1 MKNDQIALYLNDH
14 PEFFNQYPELL
25 ARIQSIEPE
34 DMPLRPVKTLNISDR
49 IVKRA
54 QADKEHMK
62 NQLVSFMEI
71 SQANEKI
78 QENLFAIDRIIMYS
92 LNFSQMIVQLR
103 EEIIKRFKIPGVQI
117 ILMDGDE
124 HMMEGCLKKRL
135 DKNSIEGLQ
144 FIDEETVSGWF
155 GANFKPV
162 LRSEVTEGSSD
173 VFAETA
179 ELNLQ
184 SEALIPIIL
193 HGNLIGAIA
202 LGSENPRHFHKGL
215 RTDLLERTA
224 DKLGIAIE
232 NMLLLDLMKSQPV
245 LDSKTGLYNEIYLDP
260 VLRRE
265 FGWAEC
271 YGKTL
276 SLIKMHIDSFEELVN
291 TYGKSRIKNVLKEA
305 GQVLAENSRGGDIM
319 ISSGEGDFLILLPD
333 TSEQGA
339 GQIAQRIRKTL
350 VTHMFPELENDCV
363 KIIFG
368 VAATPDKEI
377 ESPADLLAAASDA
390 LEKAQEQKDS
400 ALTA

>member
-25 ARIQSIEPE
+25 ARIQSIAPE
-34 DMPLRPVKTLNISDR
+34 DLPLKPVKTLSITDR

-92 LNFSQMIVQLR
+92 LNFTQMIGQLR

-124 HMMEGCLKKRL
+124 HLMEGCLRERL
-135 DKNSIEGLQ
+135 DKNAIEGLQ
-144 FIDEETVSGWF
+144 FVDADAASGWF
-155 GANFKPV
+155 DDNPKPV
-162 LRSEVTEGSSD
+162 LRAEMTEGSEIFEGAS
-173 VFAETA
+173 
-179 ELNLQ
+179 ELNIQ
-184 SEALIPIIL
+184 SEALIPILL
-193 HGNLIGAIA
+193 HGHLIGTIA
-202 LGSENPRHFHKGL
+202 LGSENPHHFHKGL

-232 NMLLLDLMKSQPV
+232 NMLLLDLMKNQPV
-245 LDSKTGLYNEIYLDP
+245 LDSRTGLYNEIYLDP

-265 FGWAEC
+265 FGWAQC

-291 TYGKSRIKNVLKEA
+291 TYGKSRIKKVLQEA
-305 GQVLAENSRGGDIM
+305 GKVLAENSRGGDIM

-339 GQIAQRIRKTL
+339 AQIAQRIRKTL
-350 VTHMFPELENDCV
+350 VNHMFPELENDCV

-368 VAATPDKEI
+368 IAATSGRGINTPT
-377 ESPADLLAAASDA
+377 DLLTAASGA
-390 LEKAQEQKDS
+390 LEQARDRKDR
-400 ALTA
+400 ALAV

>member
-34 DMPLRPVKTLNISDR
+34 DMPLRPVKTLNITDR

-117 ILMDGDE
+117 ILMDGED
-124 HMMEGCLKKRL
+124 HMMEGCLKERL

-144 FIDEETVSGWF
+144 FIAPDTVSNWF
-155 GANFKPV
+155 RGNLKPV
-162 LRSEVTEGSSD
+162 LRAEMKEGSEIFDETSD
-173 VFAETA
+173 
-179 ELNLQ
+179 LNIE
-184 SEALIPIIL
+184 SEALIPILL

-265 FGWAEC
+265 FGWAQC
-271 YGKTL
+271 YGKAL

-291 TYGKSRIKNVLKEA
+291 TYGKSRIQKVLKEA
-305 GQVLAENSRGGDIM
+305 GKVLAENSRGADIM
-319 ISSGEGDFLILLPD
+319 ISSGAGDFLILLPD
-333 TSEQGA
+333 TSEEGA
-339 GQIAQRIRKTL
+339 GQIAQRIRKML

-368 VAATPDKEI
+368 VAATSSKEI
-377 ESPADLLAAASDA
+377 ESPADLLASASDA
-390 LEKAQEQKDS
+390 LEKAQEKKVNL
-400 ALTA
+400 LTV

>member
-34 DMPLRPVKTLNISDR
+34 DMPLRPVKTLNITDR

-117 ILMDGDE
+117 ILMDGED
-124 HMMEGCLKKRL
+124 HLMEGCLKDRL

-144 FIDEETVSGWF
+144 FISPDTASNWF
-155 GANFKPV
+155 RGNLKPV
-162 LRSEVTEGSSD
+162 LRAEMKESSEIFDESS
-173 VFAETA
+173 
-179 ELNLQ
+179 ELDIQ
-184 SEALIPIIL
+184 SEALIPILL

-202 LGSENPRHFHKGL
+202 LGSENPNHFHKGL

-265 FGWAEC
+265 FGWAQC
-271 YGKTL
+271 YGKAL
-276 SLIKMHIDSFEELVN
+276 SLIKMHIDSFDELVN
-291 TYGKSRIKNVLKEA
+291 TYGKSRIQKVLKEA
-305 GQVLAENSRGGDIM
+305 GKVLAENSRGADIM
-319 ISSGEGDFLILLPD
+319 ISSGAGDFLILLPD
-333 TSEQGA
+333 TSEEGA
-339 GQIAQRIRKTL
+339 GQIAQRIRRTL

-368 VAATPDKEI
+368 VAATSSKEI
-377 ESPADLLAAASDA
+377 QSPADLLTAASDA
-390 LEKAQEQKDS
+390 LEKAQEQQDI

>member
-25 ARIQSIEPE
+25 ARIQSIAPE
-34 DMPLRPVKTLNISDR
+34 DMPLRPVKTLNIADR

-54 QADKEHMK
+54 QADTANMK
-62 NQLVSFMEI
+62 NQLVNFMEI

-92 LNFSQMIVQLR
+92 LNFSQMISQLR
-103 EEIIKRFKIPGVQI
+103 EEIITRFKIPGVQV
-117 ILMDGDE
+117 ILMDGDA
-124 HMMEGCLKKRL
+124 HLMERCLKERL
-135 DKNSIEGLQ
+135 DKNAIDGLQ
-144 FIDEETVSGWF
+144 FVDTNTVSSWF
-155 GANFKPV
+155 DNDLNPI
-162 LRSEVTEGSSD
+162 LRAEMKEGS
-173 VFAETA
+173 ETCGA
-179 ELNLQ
+179 TPELNIQ

-193 HGNLIGAIA
+193 HGNLIGAMA
-202 LGSENPRHFHKGL
+202 LGSENPHHFHKGL

-232 NMLLLDLMKSQPV
+232 NVLLLDLMKSQPV

-260 VLRRE
+260 VMRRE
-265 FGWAEC
+265 FGWAQC
-271 YGKTL
+271 YGKSL

-291 TYGKSRIKNVLKEA
+291 NYGKSRIKKVLQEA
-305 GQVLAENSRGGDIM
+305 GKVLAENSRGGDIM
-319 ISSGEGDFLILLPD
+319 ISAGGGDFLILLPD

-368 VAATPDKEI
+368 VATTSDKEI
-377 ESPADLLAAASDA
+377 ESPADLLVAASDA
-390 LEKAQEQKDS
+390 LEKTQEQKDKV
-400 ALTA
+400 LTA

>member
-25 ARIQSIEPE
+25 ARIQAIAPE
-34 DMPLRPVKTLNISDR
+34 DMPLKPVKTLNIADR

-54 QADKEHMK
+54 QADTANMK
-62 NQLVSFMEI
+62 SQLVNFMEI

-78 QENLFAIDRIIMYS
+78 QENLFEIDRIIMYS
-92 LNFSQMIVQLR
+92 LNFSQMIGQLR

-117 ILMDGDE
+117 ILMDGDA
-124 HMMEGCLKKRL
+124 HLMERCLKERL

-144 FIDEETVSGWF
+144 FVDTETVSGWF
-155 GANFKPV
+155 GADLKPV
-162 LRSEVTEGSSD
+162 LQAEMKEGAEICGATSD
-173 VFAETA
+173 
-179 ELNLQ
+179 LNIQ

-202 LGSENPRHFHKGL
+202 LGSENPQHFHIGL

-232 NMLLLDLMKSQPV
+232 NVLLLDLMKSQPV

-265 FGWAEC
+265 FGWAQC
-271 YGKTL
+271 YGKSL

-291 TYGKSRIKNVLKEA
+291 TYGKSRIQKVLQEA
-305 GQVLAENSRGGDIM
+305 SKVLAENSRGGDIM
-319 ISSGEGDFLILLPD
+319 ISSGDGDFLILLPD
-333 TSEQGA
+333 TSEKGA
-339 GQIAQRIRKTL
+339 GQIAERIRKTL
-350 VTHMFPELENDCV
+350 VTHMFPDLENDCV
-363 KIIFG
+363 RIIFG
-368 VAATPDKEI
+368 VASAIPGKDI
-377 ESPADLLAAASDA
+377 DSPADLLAAASDA
-390 LEKAQEQKDS
+390 LEKAQENKDK
-400 ALTA
+400 ALTV

>member
-1 MKNDQIALYLNDH
+1 MNNDQIALYLNDH

-34 DMPLRPVKTLNISDR
+34 DMPLKPVKTLNIADR
-49 IVKRA
+49 ILKRA
-54 QADKEHMK
+54 QADTEHMK
-62 NQLVSFMEI
+62 NQLVNFMEI

-92 LNFSQMIVQLR
+92 LNFSQMIGQLR
-103 EEIIKRFKIPGVQI
+103 EEIITRFKIPGVRI
-117 ILMDGDE
+117 ILMDGDA
-124 HMMEGCLKKRL
+124 HLMERCLKERL
-135 DKNSIEGLQ
+135 DKNAIEGLQ
-144 FIDEETVSGWF
+144 FVDTATVSGWF
-155 GANFKPV
+155 GRKLKPV
-162 LRSEVTEGSSD
+162 LRAEMKEGSENFGATS
-173 VFAETA
+173 
-179 ELNLQ
+179 ELNIQ

-202 LGSENPRHFHKGL
+202 LGSENPHHFHKGL

-232 NMLLLDLMKSQPV
+232 NVLLLDLMKNQPV

-265 FGWAEC
+265 FGWAQC
-271 YGKTL
+271 YGKSL

-291 TYGKSRIKNVLKEA
+291 TYGKSCIKKVLQEA
-305 GQVLAENSRGGDIM
+305 GKVLAQNSRGGDIM
-319 ISSGEGDFLILLPD
+319 ISSGDGDFLILLPD

-350 VTHMFPELENDCV
+350 ITHMFPDLENDCV

-368 VAATPDKEI
+368 AADTSSKDI
-377 ESPADLLAAASDA
+377 DSPADLLAAASDA
-390 LEKAQEQKDS
+390 LAKSNEQKDN
-400 ALTA
+400 ALTV

>member
-25 ARIQSIEPE
+25 ARIQSIAPE
-34 DMPLRPVKTLNISDR
+34 DMPLRPDKTLSIADR
-49 IVKRA
+49 ILKRA
-54 QADKEHMK
+54 HADTENMK
-62 NQLVSFMEI
+62 SQLISFMEI

-92 LNFSQMIVQLR
+92 LNFSQMIGQLR
-103 EEIIKRFKIPGVQI
+103 EEIITRFKIPGVRI
-117 ILMDGDE
+117 ILMDGDA
-124 HMMEGCLKKRL
+124 HLMERCLKERL
-135 DKNSIEGLQ
+135 DKNAIDGLQ
-144 FIDEETVSGWF
+144 FVDTDTVSGWF
-155 GANFKPV
+155 DADLKPI
-162 LRSEVTEGSSD
+162 LRAEMAEGSEICG
-173 VFAETA
+173 ATP
-179 ELNLQ
+179 ELNIQ

-193 HGNLIGAIA
+193 HGNLIGAMA
-202 LGSENPRHFHKGL
+202 LGSENPHHFHKGL

-232 NMLLLDLMKSQPV
+232 NVLLLDLMKNQPV
-245 LDSKTGLYNEIYLDP
+245 LDSNTGLYNEIYLDP

-265 FGWAEC
+265 FGWAQC
-271 YGKTL
+271 YGKSL

-291 TYGKSRIKNVLKEA
+291 TYGKSRIQKVLQEA
-305 GQVLAENSRGGDIM
+305 GKVLAENSRGGDIM
-319 ISSGEGDFLILLPD
+319 ITIGDGDFLILLPD
-333 TSEQGA
+333 TAQRGA

-368 VAATPDKEI
+368 VATASGKDI

-400 ALTA
+400 ALTV

>member
-25 ARIQSIEPE
+25 ERIQSIVPE
-34 DMPLRPVKTLNISDR
+34 DMPLRPVKTLNIADR
-49 IVKRA
+49 ILKRA
-54 QADKEHMK
+54 QADTENMK
-62 NQLVSFMEI
+62 NQLVNFMEI

-92 LNFSQMIVQLR
+92 LNFSQMIGQLR
-103 EEIIKRFKIPGVQI
+103 EEIITRFKIPGVQI
-117 ILMDGDE
+117 ILMDGDA
-124 HMMEGCLKKRL
+124 HLMERCLKERL
-135 DKNSIEGLQ
+135 DKNAIDGLQ
-144 FIDEETVSGWF
+144 FVDTDTVSGWF
-155 GANFKPV
+155 DADLKPI
-162 LRSEVTEGSSD
+162 LRAEMREGSEICG
-173 VFAETA
+173 ATP
-179 ELNLQ
+179 ELNIQ

-193 HGNLIGAIA
+193 HGNLIGAMA
-202 LGSENPRHFHKGL
+202 LGSENPHHFHKGL

-232 NMLLLDLMKSQPV
+232 NVLLLDLMKNQPV
-245 LDSKTGLYNEIYLDP
+245 LDSNTGLYNEIYLDP

-265 FGWAEC
+265 FGWAQC
-271 YGKTL
+271 YGKSL

-291 TYGKSRIKNVLKEA
+291 TYGKSRIQKVMQEA
-305 GQVLAENSRGGDIM
+305 GKVLAENSRGGDIM
-319 ISSGEGDFLILLPD
+319 ITVGDGDFLILLPD
-333 TSEQGA
+333 TAQRGA

-368 VAATPDKEI
+368 VATASGKDI

-400 ALTA
+400 ALTV

>member
-25 ARIQSIEPE
+25 ARIQSIAPE
-34 DMPLRPVKTLNISDR
+34 DLPLKPVKTLNISDR

-78 QENLFAIDRIIMYS
+78 QENLFEIDRIIMYS
-92 LNFSQMIVQLR
+92 LNFSQMIGQLR
-103 EEIIKRFKIPGVQI
+103 EEIIKRFKITGVRI

-124 HMMEGCLKKRL
+124 HLMEGCLKKRL
-135 DKNSIEGLQ
+135 GKNGVEGLQ
-144 FIDEETVSGWF
+144 FIEADDASGWF
-155 GANFKPV
+155 DARPKPV
-162 LRSEVTEGSSD
+162 LRAEMTERSELFGSDSD
-173 VFAETA
+173 
-179 ELNLQ
+179 LNIQ
-184 SEALIPIIL
+184 SEALIPILL

-202 LGSENPRHFHKGL
+202 LGSENPKHFHEGL

-245 LDSKTGLYNEIYLDP
+245 LDSKTGLFNEIYLEP
-260 VLRRE
+260 ILRRE
-265 FGWAEC
+265 FGWAQC
-271 YGKTL
+271 YGKSL

-291 TYGKSRIKNVLKEA
+291 TYGKSRIHKVLQEA

-319 ISSGEGDFLILLPD
+319 ISAGEGDFLILLPD
-333 TSEQGA
+333 TKEPGA

-363 KIIFG
+363 RIIFG
-368 VAATPDKEI
+368 VASTTGKEI
-377 ESPADLLAAASDA
+377 HSPADLLAAASDA
-390 LEKAQEQKDS
+390 LDKAIEHKDNV
-400 ALTA
+400 LTT

>member
-25 ARIQSIEPE
+25 ARIQSIDPE
-34 DMPLRPVKTLNISDR
+34 DMPLKPVKTLNIADR

-54 QADKEHMK
+54 QADKENMK
-62 NQLVSFMEI
+62 NQLVNFMEI

-103 EEIIKRFKIPGVQI
+103 EEITKRFKIPGVQI
-117 ILMDGDE
+117 ILMDGED
-124 HMMEGCLKKRL
+124 HLMEGCLKERL
-135 DKNSIEGLQ
+135 DKHSTEGLQ
-144 FIDEETVSGWF
+144 FIAPDTGFHWF
-155 GANFKPV
+155 RGSLKPV
-162 LRSEVTEGSSD
+162 LRAEMTEPSEIFDEASG
-173 VFAETA
+173 
-179 ELNLQ
+179 LNIQ
-184 SEALIPIIL
+184 SEALIPILL

-202 LGSENPRHFHKGL
+202 LGSENAHHFHKGL

-232 NMLLLDLMKSQPV
+232 NMLLLDLMKSEPV
-245 LDSKTGLYNEIYLDP
+245 LDSNTGLYNEIYLDP

-265 FGWAEC
+265 FGWAQC
-271 YGKTL
+271 YGKNL

-291 TYGKSRIKNVLKEA
+291 TYGKPRIQKVLQEA
-305 GQVLAENSRGGDIM
+305 GKVLAENSRGGDIM
-319 ISSGEGDFLILLPD
+319 ISSGEGNFLILLPD
-333 TSEQGA
+333 TTEQGA

-350 VTHMFPELENDCV
+350 MTHMFPELENDCV

-368 VAATPDKEI
+368 VATTSGKGI
-377 ESPADLLAAASDA
+377 QSSADLLAAASDA
-390 LEKAQEQKDS
+390 LEKAQEHKDR
-400 ALTA
+400 ALTV

>member
-34 DMPLRPVKTLNISDR
+34 DMPLKPVKTLNISDR

-71 SQANEKI
+71 SQTNEKI

-92 LNFSQMIVQLR
+92 LNFSQMIVQVR
-103 EEIIKRFKIPGVQI
+103 EEIIKRFKIPGVRI
-117 ILMDGDE
+117 VLMEGDE
-124 HMMEGCLKKRL
+124 HFMEGCLKKRL

-144 FIDEETVSGWF
+144 FLNGDTLSSWF
-155 GANFKPV
+155 GADPRPV
-162 LRSEVTEGSSD
+162 LRSELKEASQ
-173 VFAETA
+173 VFAGTL
-179 ELNLQ
+179 ELDLK

-193 HGNLIGAIA
+193 HGKLIGTIA
-202 LGSENPRHFHKGL
+202 LGSENPHHFHKGL

-245 LDSKTGLYNEIYLDP
+245 LDSKTGLYNEIYLEP

-271 YGKTL
+271 YGKSL

-291 TYGKSRIKNVLKEA
+291 TYGKTRIKKVLKEA

-319 ISSGEGDFLILLPD
+319 ISSGEGDLLILLPD
-333 TSEQGA
+333 TSEEGA
-339 GQIAQRIRKTL
+339 VKIAQRIRRTL
-350 VTHMFPELENDCV
+350 ITHMFPELENDCV

-368 VAATPDKEI
+368 VAATPGKEI

-390 LEKAQEQKDS
+390 LEQAMEQKDQ
-400 ALTA
+400 ALTV

>member
-25 ARIQSIEPE
+25 ARIQSIDPE
-34 DMPLRPVKTLNISDR
+34 DMPLKPVKTLNIADR

-54 QADKEHMK
+54 QADKENMK
-62 NQLVSFMEI
+62 TQLVNFMEI

-103 EEIIKRFKIPGVQI
+103 EEIVKRFKIPGVQI
-117 ILMDGDE
+117 ILMDGED
-124 HMMEGCLKKRL
+124 HLMEGCLKERL

-144 FIDEETVSGWF
+144 FVDTHIASNWF
-155 GANFKPV
+155 AGNLKPV
-162 LRSEVTEGSSD
+162 LRAEMADGSEIFDESSD
-173 VFAETA
+173 
-179 ELNLQ
+179 LNIQ

-202 LGSENPRHFHKGL
+202 LGSENPHHFHKGL

-232 NMLLLDLMKSQPV
+232 NMLLLDLMKSEPV
-245 LDSKTGLYNEIYLDP
+245 LDSNTGLYNEMYLEP

-265 FGWAEC
+265 LGWAQC
-271 YGKTL
+271 YGKPL
-276 SLIKMHIDSFEELVN
+276 SLIKMHIDSFDELVN
-291 TYGKSRIKNVLKEA
+291 NYGKPRIQKVLKEA
-305 GQVLAENSRGGDIM
+305 GKVLAENSRGGDIM
-319 ISSGEGDFLILLPD
+319 ISSGDGDFLILLPD
-333 TSEQGA
+333 TTEQGA

-350 VTHMFPELENDCV
+350 MTHMFPELENDCV

-368 VAATPDKEI
+368 VATASDKDI
-377 ESPADLLAAASDA
+377 KSSADLLAAASDA
-390 LEKAQEQKDS
+390 LEQAQEQKEH

>member
-34 DMPLRPVKTLNISDR
+34 DMPLRPVKTLNIVER

-54 QADKEHMK
+54 HADTENMK
-62 NQLVSFMEI
+62 NQLVNFMEI

-92 LNFSQMIVQLR
+92 LNFSQMIGQLR
-103 EEIIKRFKIPGVQI
+103 EEIITRFKIPGVQI
-117 ILMDGDE
+117 ILMDGDA
-124 HMMEGCLKKRL
+124 HLMERCLKERL
-135 DKNSIEGLQ
+135 DKNAIDGLQ
-144 FIDEETVSGWF
+144 FIETDTVSGWF
-155 GANFKPV
+155 DADLKPI
-162 LRSEVTEGSSD
+162 LRAEMAEGS
-173 VFAETA
+173 ETCGA
-179 ELNLQ
+179 TPELNIQ

-193 HGNLIGAIA
+193 HGNLIGAMA
-202 LGSENPRHFHKGL
+202 LGSENPHHFHKGL

-232 NMLLLDLMKSQPV
+232 NVLLLDLMKNQPV

-265 FGWAEC
+265 FGWARC
-271 YGKTL
+271 YGKSL

-291 TYGKSRIKNVLKEA
+291 TYGKSRIQKVLQEA
-305 GQVLAENSRGGDIM
+305 GKVLAENSRGGDIM
-319 ISSGEGDFLILLPD
+319 ISAGDGDFLILLPD
-333 TSEQGA
+333 TAEQGA

-368 VAATPDKEI
+368 VATASGKEI

-400 ALTA
+400 ALTV

>member
-34 DMPLRPVKTLNISDR
+34 DMPLRPVKTLNITDR

-92 LNFSQMIVQLR
+92 LNFSQMIGQLR

-124 HMMEGCLKKRL
+124 HLMEGCLKKRL
-135 DKNSIEGLQ
+135 DKNSVEGLQ
-144 FIDEETVSGWF
+144 FVDTSTASSWF
-155 GANFKPV
+155 VGGLKPI
-162 LRSEVTEGSSD
+162 LRAEMTEGSEIFGDTS
-173 VFAETA
+173 
-179 ELNLQ
+179 ELNIQ
-184 SEALIPIIL
+184 SEALIPILL

-202 LGSENPRHFHKGL
+202 LGSENPKHFHKGL

-232 NMLLLDLMKSQPV
+232 NMLLLDLMKSEPV

-265 FGWAEC
+265 FGWAQC
-271 YGKTL
+271 YGKSL

-291 TYGKSRIKNVLKEA
+291 TYGKSRIKKVMQEA
-305 GQVLAENSRGGDIM
+305 GKVLEENSRGGDIM
-319 ISSGEGDFLILLPD
+319 ISSGQGYFLILLPD

-339 GQIAQRIRKTL
+339 GQIAQRIRKTMIN
-350 VTHMFPELENDCV
+350 HMFPELENDCV
-363 KIIFG
+363 RIIFG
-368 VAATPDKEI
+368 VAATPGKEI
-377 ESPADLLAAASDA
+377 NSPADLLASASDA
-390 LEKAQEQKDS
+390 LEKAQEQKDR

>member
-1 MKNDQIALYLNDH
+1 MNNDQIALYLNDH

-34 DMPLRPVKTLNISDR
+34 DMPLRPVKTLNIADR
-49 IVKRA
+49 ILKRA
-54 QADKEHMK
+54 QADTEHMK
-62 NQLVSFMEI
+62 NQLVNFMEI

-92 LNFSQMIVQLR
+92 LNFSQMIGQLR
-103 EEIIKRFKIPGVQI
+103 EEIITRFKIPGVQI
-117 ILMDGDE
+117 ILMDGDA
-124 HMMEGCLKKRL
+124 HLMERCLKERL

-144 FIDEETVSGWF
+144 FVDTATVSGWF
-155 GANFKPV
+155 GSDLRPV
-162 LRSEVTEGSSD
+162 LQAEMKEG
-173 VFAETA
+173 AEICGATA
-179 ELNLQ
+179 ELNIQ

-202 LGSENPRHFHKGL
+202 LGSENPHHFHKGL

-232 NMLLLDLMKSQPV
+232 NVLLLDLMKNQPV
-245 LDSKTGLYNEIYLDP
+245 LDSKTGLYNDIYLDP

-265 FGWAEC
+265 FGWAQC
-271 YGKTL
+271 YGKSL

-291 TYGKSRIKNVLKEA
+291 TYGKPRIQKVLQEA
-305 GQVLAENSRGGDIM
+305 GKVLAGNSRGGDIM
-319 ISSGEGDFLILLPD
+319 ISSGDGDFLILLPD

-350 VTHMFPELENDCV
+350 ITHMFPDLENDCV

-368 VAATPDKEI
+368 VAATSGKEI
-377 ESPADLLAAASDA
+377 DSPADLLAAASNA
-390 LEKAQEQKDS
+390 LEKAQEQKDEV
-400 ALTA
+400 LTT